1 MNKTELIRT
10 ISRELDPPMSQE
22 KITLV
27 LDKAVEIA
35 KRTLVIGKPVKWS
48 GFGSFVMKDI
58 PPRRFY
64 SARLGEYTTSK
75 GNKRITFVPSRP
87 K

>member
-10 ISRELDPPMSQE
+10 ISRELDIPLSQD
-22 KITLV
+22 KITQV
-27 LDKAVEIA
+27 LDTAVEIT
-35 KRTLVIGKPVKWS
+35 KRTLATGESVKWS

-75 GNKRITFVPSRP
+75 GTTRITFVPSRP

>member
-1 MNKTELIRT
+1 MNKKDLIRT
-10 ISRELDPPMSQE
+10 ISQELDPPVSQDR
-22 KITLV
+22 IALI
-27 LDKAVEIA
+27 LDKAAEVA
-35 KRTLVIGKPVKWS
+35 KRTLASGEPVRWS
-48 GFGSFVMKDI
+48 GFGTLTVKDI

-75 GNKRITFVPSRP
+75 GAKRIVFVPPRT